1 MLAVLRE
8 RSTKTK
14 NQVHRICLSASVGK
28 KREMIHLMYRLPLHV
43 SFQIQ
48 LIAILDENFLG
59 DLLLYV
65 MKCSIKHLCDEM
77 LIYCCIL
84 GWAEMIMLFIWAL

>member
-1 MLAVLRE
+1 MLAVLRALYKDQE
-8 RSTKTK
+8 
-14 NQVHRICLSASVGK
+14 QVHRICLSAFVEK

-43 SFQIQ
+43 SFQIH
-48 LIAILDENFLG
+48 LIAILDEKFLG
-59 DLLLYV
+59 GLMLYV

-84 GWAEMIMLFIWAL
+84 GWAEMIYMVCK

>member
-1 MLAVLRE
+1 MLAVLRALYKDQE
-8 RSTKTK
+8 P
-14 NQVHRICLSASVGK
+14 SASNLFECLCRK

-48 LIAILDENFLG
+48 LIAILDEKFLG
-59 DLLLYV
+59 DLMLYV
-65 MKCSIKHLCDEM
+65 MKCSIQHLCDEM